1 MPHFHS
7 HLPALIFILSLSWLS
22 PAEAH
27 KIKLFA
33 TVQSNII
40 TGYAYYPGG
49 GKISNTTIQVS
60 SPEGRPLGETTTN
73 DQGEFTYIA
82 TYRIAHTFTLNT
94 SDGHF
99 ATYTISAEELSD
111 TLPLLNSNNTDKTTP
126 TEQTS
131 PPSSAFLKPPAIP
144 VTTSISLPEL
154 ELLLEKTLNRHIRP
168 LREQLENYQEQIR
181 LHDILGG
188 IGYIFGIMGL
198 IFYWKKR
205 T

>member
-7 HLPALIFILSLSWLS
+7 YLPPLIFAFSFLWL
-22 PAEAH
+22 PQAHAH

-33 TVQSNII
+33 TAQSNLI

-60 SPEGRPLGETTTN
+60 GPEGLSLGETTTN
-73 DQGEFTYIA
+73 DQGEFTYTA
-82 TYRIAHTFTLNT
+82 TSRMVHTFTLNT
-94 SDGHF
+94 TDGHF

-111 TLPLLNSNNTDKTTP
+111 TLPSPHSNSPDKTTLI
-126 TEQTS
+126 EHTS
-131 PPSSAFLKPPAIP
+131 PPATPL
-144 VTTSISLPEL
+144 SISPQEL
-154 ELLLEKTLNRHIRP
+154 EPLLEKTLNRHIRP

-198 IFYWKKR
+198 IFYWKKHK
-205 T
+205 